1 MKDEQINPLDYFAAE
16 IRQDRAAGHGAEA
29 LAGAL
34 GARYTLAAKTIC
46 RAAGAHYHQIA
57 TAEKVKGW
65 AEAAALSI
73 SDFTTMA
80 ALDAEIAGA
89 IREDIE
95 TYRENSGYYM
105 IEDLEEEAG
114 TVVRLSR
121 DSWGIERALIRRAVS
136 SFLSGGY
143 GHAERQESSKAAA
156 KGTGYAA
163 GWYESQSYTHFEVKP
178 DFAVVGYYH
187 DGRLSYLDVMTLAEY
202 EDGYQDDSRQGGTL
216 PPPPYGI
223 GIAGIHV
230 PGERGADALGA
241 E

>member
-1 MKDEQINPLDYFAAE
+1 MRFLIDLLSIFAVPHITIQKDGHGGKGRTDVIDGGSRRMKDEQINPLDYFAAE

-95 TYRENSGYYM
+95 TYRENSGYYTQCH
-105 IEDLEEEAG
+105 G
-114 TVVRLSR
+114 TNCQTS
-121 DSWGIERALIRRAVS
+121 ICKPAKRRI
-136 SFLSGGY
+136 G
-143 GHAERQESSKAAA
+143 AER
-156 KGTGYAA
+156 
-163 GWYESQSYTHFEVKP
+163 
-178 DFAVVGYYH
+178 H
-187 DGRLSYLDVMTLAEY
+187 DRKHPTL
-202 EDGYQDDSRQGGTL
+202 RF
-216 PPPPYGI
+216 
-223 GIAGIHV
+223 
-230 PGERGADALGA
+230 
-241 E
+241 